1 MYCMYVYMYLL
12 VVFVAETAIS
22 SMETLFVESIRVA
35 KLIIAA
41 LQVRTIDA
49 VVLSFSPLSV
59 E

>member
-1 MYCMYVYMYLL
+1 M
-12 VVFVAETAIS
+12 AETAIS